1 MTSPDVEITVDMGIY
16 FIMPEHDVTVN
27 VHFPLAAQKPCTLDF
42 SEDDKLI
49 TENAGDISDCLAA
62 CSVQSYGWYDDV
74 QNTYAIKYDI
84 DGDGKYDVTA
94 CPDLGTFLLLHHAFS
109 GVKTLT
115 CGKQESYH
123 LPFYPLTLVFSKP
136 KRGDVNGDG
145 KVDIAD
151 ATALQRALAE
161 FDSAWLDFS
170 NGNVRYACD
179 INDDGS
185 VDVRDVT
192 GLQRMIAEIK
202 A

>member
-1 MTSPDVEITVDMGIY
+1 
-16 FIMPEHDVTVN
+16 
-27 VHFPLAAQKPCTLDF
+27 
-42 SEDDKLI
+42 
-49 TENAGDISDCLAA
+49 
-62 CSVQSYGWYDDV
+62 
-74 QNTYAIKYDI
+74 
-84 DGDGKYDVTA
+84 
-94 CPDLGTFLLLHHAFS
+94 LGYFLLLHHDFS

-115 CGKQESYH
+115 CNRRYSYN
-123 LPFYPLTLVFSKP
+123 LPLYPLTIVFSKP

-161 FDSAWLDFS
+161 FESAWLDFD
-170 NGNVRYACD
+170 NENVRYACD
-179 INDDGS
+179 VNGDGH

>member
-1 MTSPDVEITVDMGIY
+1 M
-16 FIMPEHDVTVN
+16 
-27 VHFPLAAQKPCTLDF
+27 
-42 SEDDKLI
+42 
-49 TENAGDISDCLAA
+49 
-62 CSVQSYGWYDDV
+62 
-74 QNTYAIKYDI
+74 
-84 DGDGKYDVTA
+84 
-94 CPDLGTFLLLHHAFS
+94 
-109 GVKTLT
+109 
-115 CGKQESYH
+115 
-123 LPFYPLTLVFSKP
+123 PFYPLTLVFSKP

-161 FDSAWLDFS
+161 FDGAWLDFS

-179 INDDGS
+179 VNDDGS